1 MWARDYT
8 EGRPFGQ
15 VTKHTTETA
24 SEHYKHRDQKSDVM
38 WIVHW
43 WQRVEYQSGQSD
55 FFAGTTVEHIFAQSS
70 KAQRTNMIDAPLSC
84 DAMKAEKENECAS
97 KRSFSALI
105 EMSRERA
112 TSVISHSSLKPSSLP
127 LQSSSH
133 SSKQFLGV
141 REKVGCREALIA
153 QLISFSKKL
162 ARLT

>member
-24 SEHYKHRDQKSDVM
+24 SEHYRDQKSDAM

-55 FFAGTTVEHIFAQSS
+55 FFAGTTVEHIFAPSS

-84 DAMKAEKENECAS
+84 DAIKAEKENECAS

-127 LQSSSH
+127 AQSSS
-133 SSKQFLGV
+133 QFLGV

-162 ARLT
+162 PRLT